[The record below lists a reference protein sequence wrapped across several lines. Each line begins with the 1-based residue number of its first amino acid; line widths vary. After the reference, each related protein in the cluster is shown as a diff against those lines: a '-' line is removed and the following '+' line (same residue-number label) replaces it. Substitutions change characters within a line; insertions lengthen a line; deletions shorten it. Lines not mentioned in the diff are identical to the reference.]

1 MKSQPAAFLR
11 SFSVVLFLLP
21 LLSAETA
28 YGDINAELFKAAEAG
43 SNAKVEQL
51 LKQGADVD
59 AKHAYGRTPLMI
71 AAYKGHTETVKFLI
85 AAGADLKA
93 QSGLYRTAMM
103 VAVLAGS
110 IETVKVLIDAGA
122 DDDGIGDACDPFPND
137 ADHDK
142 AQCFL
147 DLTQA
152 ETDLATCEALPVF
165 TDSDGD
171 GEADSTDACP
181 TTPMS
186 ELVDQGGCSQEE
198 FCELVDAS
206 TLEGRRECRASD
218 WQNDEPMG
226 GTDPG
231 DCIVNRL
238 TRTCMPQ

>member
-51 LKQGADVD
+51 LKQ
-59 AKHAYGRTPLMI
+59 
-71 AAYKGHTETVKFLI
+71 
-85 AAGADLKA
+85 
-93 QSGLYRTAMM
+93 
-103 VAVLAGS
+103 
-110 IETVKVLIDAGA
+110 GA

-231 DCIVNRL
+231 DCIVDRL